1 MDIQRHEDTK
11 IENRQ
16 NIVNKDLENK
26 MKQKYTDRG
35 QRTEKGKT
43 KHPRKHWEKEKT
55 YKQLDP
61 MTNTEKERETLW
73 QTQGMQRQMT
83 EHREERH
90 TRKYRKKE
98 KTSNS

>member
-16 NIVNKDLENK
+16 NIVNKDLENR

-43 KHPRKHWEKEKT
+43 MHPRKH
-55 YKQLDP
+55 
-61 MTNTEKERETLW
+61 
-73 QTQGMQRQMT
+73 
-83 EHREERH
+83 
-90 TRKYRKKE
+90 
-98 KTSNS
+98 